1 MARGLL
7 SLARM
12 FKPLLILAV
21 LVSPALADDKTTK
34 LGLTLT
40 SGKDQRHYT
49 LQLAADACGE
59 ISSQGPEASDE
70 VKICQKP
77 DGNTDLRLEI
87 EWQTHHDGHYVKNR
101 STVVAAR
108 GKSFELD
115 GGSAK
120 LNVSVQ

>member
-1 MARGLL
+1 MLKVI
-7 SLARM
+7 S
-12 FKPLLILAV
+12 ILAI
-21 LVSPALADDKTTK
+21 LVAPALADDKTTK

-49 LQLAADACGE
+49 LQLADDACGS

-70 VKICQKP
+70 IKICQRP
-77 DGNTDLRLEI
+77 DGSTDLRLEV
-87 EWQTHHDGHYVKNR
+87 EWQTHHDGHHIKNK
-101 STVVAAR
+101 STVIASR

-120 LNVSVQ
+120 LAVSVQ